1 MDDRLYPVC
10 ELTAE
15 QKKAFNKLKKAYK
28 GCEEAGIY
36 FANNYG
42 NLMAFDNKLVAGYG
56 DDSISPGGE
65 YAVRLTYGC
74 PADSIKVANEWA
86 DDTHTLGLTKKGMKL
101 YLQEEEA

>member
-1 MDDRLYPVC
+1 
-10 ELTAE
+10 
-15 QKKAFNKLKKAYK
+15 
-28 GCEEAGIY
+28 
-36 FANNYG
+36 
-42 NLMAFDNKLVAGYG
+42 MAFDNKLVAGYG

-101 YLQEEEA
+101 YLQEEE